1 MTIAQDVLKPE
12 VPAYIELF
20 ELDFS
25 PTNIAELSGVKM
37 YLTPM
42 VQANYTPVMF
52 GNQQYS
58 PFPLE
63 LTGIKQS
70 SEGAPPRPTL
80 AVANINKY
88 FGSLAFVYYDIIGT
102 SVTYIRTF
110 EPYLNLASRLSLP
123 PMKFTIAKKLT
134 HNKLGLSFELRIPTD
149 KERAFMP
156 RRQMLKKD
164 FPGLGIN
171 KNVA

>member
-1 MTIAQDVLKPE
+1 MTIAQDILKPE

-20 ELDFS
+20 EIDLTT
-25 PTNIAELSGVKM
+25 TNLGELSGQKL

-58 PFPLE
+58 PFPLDI
-63 LTGIKQS
+63 TGIKQTS
-70 SEGAPPRPTL
+70 DGAPPRPTL

-88 FGSLAFVYYDIIGT
+88 FGSLAFAYYDIVGA
-102 SVTYIRTF
+102 SVVYIRTF
-110 EPYLNLASRLSLP
+110 APYLNLGSRLSLP

-134 HNKLGLSFELRIPTD
+134 HNKLGLTFELRIPTD

-164 FPGLGIN
+164 FPGLGVN
-171 KNVA
+171 KRV